1 MIRIS
6 FHKEEDG
13 LQVVISKTFRKSASD
28 ASEAS
33 ACNVPCH
40 GDGVA
45 AGESRTNTALTKR
58 KNDKKSKK
66 SVSLISDICGCGRSY
81 SRILVVLTP
90 CGKKKQYVL

>member
-6 FHKEEDG
+6 SYKEEDG

-40 GDGVA
+40 RYGAA
-45 AGESRTNTALTKR
+45 AGEARTNTALTKR

-66 SVSLISDICGCGRSY
+66 SVSLISDICGCGRFH
-81 SRILVVLTP
+81 SRILVVLTS

>member
-45 AGESRTNTALTKR
+45 AGESRTNTALK

-66 SVSLISDICGCGRSY
+66 SVSLISDICGCGN
-81 SRILVVLTP
+81 LTAVFLW
-90 CGKKKQYVL
+90 Y